1 MTIKWLAIAG
11 LKPLIGLVAAATFL
25 SCFGRWA
32 WLLDLLTFAR
42 QHLLVAALMLSG
54 IALALRC
61 RRWAAVAVAT
71 AVVNVI
77 MLVPAWSPSLGPA
90 TAATPSFTLRV
101 VTLNVLLENHR
112 SKAAVK
118 FLRDS
123 GADVIAVEE
132 ISSWWADRLAVLRDI
147 YPYMAPSD
155 GAANSSISD
164 L

>member
-1 MTIKWLAIAG
+1 MNIKWLASTG
-11 LKPLIGLVAAATFL
+11 LKLLIGLVAAATFL

-123 GADVIAVEE
+123 GADVYRGRGDQLVVGRPAGSTARHLPLHGTVG
-132 ISSWWADRLAVLRDI
+132 RGRKQLHL
-147 YPYMAPSD
+147 
-155 GAANSSISD
+155 D